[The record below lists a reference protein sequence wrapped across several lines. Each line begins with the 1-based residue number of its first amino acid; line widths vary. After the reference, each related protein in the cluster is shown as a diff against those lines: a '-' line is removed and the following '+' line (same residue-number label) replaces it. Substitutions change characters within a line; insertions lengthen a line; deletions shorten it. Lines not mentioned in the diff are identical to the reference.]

1 MKSFSEKVRCPEG
14 VSVFAT
20 TLDALPNAY
29 HFHAQV
35 EILRIEGTHG
45 TATVGDVPI
54 FLHRGQW
61 LVFGANLPHAVH
73 GIQARGKQPQVHVT
87 TCLQFSENCAGEDF
101 FKVPAMR
108 EIANW
113 LSGARRGYHYQSG
126 VDAAARPV
134 MAKLGQARGTAQI
147 LFLLELLEILS
158 SYPRRKVLAS
168 EGYSVPLEGVSFNR
182 VAKVL
187 KLIDSRYSE
196 PLGLDE
202 MASAAG
208 MGRTSFCRHFRRK
221 MGVSP
226 VTYLIRQRMGHARKE
241 LVETEDTISEVAF
254 RCGFNNLSHFN
265 RMFREHFGETPRD
278 LRRKLS
284 PAGGLAG

>member
-1 MKSFSEKVRCPEG
+1 MKSYSENVRCPEG
-14 VSVFAT
+14 LSVFDT
-20 TLDALPNAY
+20 TLDGLPNAY

-35 EILRIEGTHG
+35 EILRIEGAHG

-61 LVFGANLPHAVH
+61 LVFGSNLPHAVH

-126 VDAAARPV
+126 VDATARPV
-134 MAKLGQARGTAQI
+134 LAKLGQARGPAQI
-147 LFLLELLEILS
+147 RFLLELLEILS
-158 SYPRRKVLAS
+158 SFPRRKVLAS
-168 EGYSVPLEGVSFNR
+168 EGYSVPLEGASFTR

-202 MASAAG
+202 MASVAG

-226 VTYLIRQRMGHARKE
+226 VTYLIRQRIGHARKE

-265 RMFREHFGETPRD
+265 RQFREHFGETPRD

-284 PAGGLAG
+284 RVER